1 MSLFEEDSSDLFGA
15 VDLAEDL
22 RCNERA
28 KFRRNVSISPVGSS
42 LTFTATLI
50 DLSRDGVYFTTRAHH
65 FEVGD
70 HLRVT
75 LPNASEC
82 ICEVVRTEEL
92 PSAGI
97 GVGLRIVSW

>member
-1 MSLFEEDSSDLFGA
+1 MSLFEEDSSALGGA

-28 KFRRNVSISPVGSS
+28 KFRKNVSISPIGSS
-42 LTFTATLI
+42 LSYTVTLI
-50 DLSRDGVYFTTRAHH
+50 DLSRDGLYFTTRSQR
-65 FEVGD
+65 FELGEQ
-70 HLRVT
+70 LRVV
-75 LPNASEC
+75 LPNSSEC
-82 ICEVVRTEEL
+82 TCEVVRTEEL

>member
-1 MSLFEEDSSDLFGA
+1 MSLFEEDSSALFGA

-28 KFRRNVSISPVGSS
+28 KFRKNVSISPVGSS

-50 DLSRDGVYFTTRAHH
+50 DLSRDGLYFTTRSQR
-65 FEVGD
+65 FDVGAQ
-70 HLRVT
+70 LRVT
-75 LPNASEC
+75 LPNSSEC
-82 ICEVVRTEEL
+82 ICEVVRVEEL